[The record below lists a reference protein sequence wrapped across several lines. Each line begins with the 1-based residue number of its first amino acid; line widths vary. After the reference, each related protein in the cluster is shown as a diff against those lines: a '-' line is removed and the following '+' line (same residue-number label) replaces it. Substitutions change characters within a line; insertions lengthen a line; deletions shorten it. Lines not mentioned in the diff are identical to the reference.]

1 MTSIERI
8 MELIGSPEPE
18 TSRILAE
25 MARCGEPL
33 ESLPPAEFAS
43 RASRAARAVTSSR
56 EIPAGPLPGRT
67 AAVLDVLDRITSGRR
82 FDDDL
87 ADEVERFRR
96 LPPALAR
103 SLLATLETA
112 EIEPR
117 SALLALAEDDAGSV
131 CRLAL
136 ITLRHVLRRSEDL
149 QR

>member
-8 MELIGSPEPE
+8 IELIGPEPE

-96 LPPALAR
+96 ISPARAR
-103 SLLATLETA
+103 SLVTTLETA